1 MAIKASMSP
10 RSRTPTPIECDWG
23 NKDDRRGAIHRMVI
37 QILEENMLE
46 AGEQRPYSTS
56 IQAETHVPRHKGGEV
71 AS

>member
-1 MAIKASMSP
+1 
-10 RSRTPTPIECDWG
+10 
-23 NKDDRRGAIHRMVI
+23 MVI

-56 IQAETHVPRHKGGEV
+56 IQAETHVPRYVFQRRRHKRGEV

>member
-1 MAIKASMSP
+1 
-10 RSRTPTPIECDWG
+10 
-23 NKDDRRGAIHRMVI
+23 MVI

-46 AGEQRPYSTS
+46 AGEQRLYSTS